1 MSNFIKIIFI
11 IAILIFEF
19 FLFQFS
25 IQIGAVS
32 LVLIFATFSIGFVIN
47 KITTIVE
54 QPSLVNSSEP
64 FRDSPKYADVFDG
77 DSANFNVDL
86 TLPDFQF
93 NVIRNDIFW
102 EYYDLYITNSES
114 ILNTISGE
122 NYNPLLLIQY
132 QNGTI
137 DTITTTSSEHGPIHY
152 TSHFQSED
160 SITFIKNCNCYIC

>member
-64 FRDSPKYADVFDG
+64 FRDSPKYADNKTKSDIEKNS
-77 DSANFNVDL
+77 DSNNLIPGVDSSIFEHNATTIPNWWCALWKINSLFNNVSSKKD
-86 TLPDFQF
+86 PDSF
-93 NVIRNDIFW
+93 VKIKLDR
-102 EYYDLYITNSES
+102 YIWIGWVTE
-114 ILNTISGE
+114 
-122 NYNPLLLIQY
+122 
-132 QNGTI
+132 
-137 DTITTTSSEHGPIHY
+137 
-152 TSHFQSED
+152 
-160 SITFIKNCNCYIC
+160 